1 MKIIESFEKAIREK
15 QNLVEAGINPT
26 MFWAYMGSK
35 EAGNELIDF
44 HEVIWDRE
52 IPEIVRVCRENGIKE
67 FTISNTMSSLIGT
80 LAEFE
85 KFDCKIVGLTQVNA
99 KYTDFLTGK
108 RAVVPAIKMVL

>member
-1 MKIIESFEKAIREK
+1 MMIIESFEKAMREK

-52 IPEIVRVCRENGIKE
+52 IPEIVKICRENGIKE
-67 FTISNTMSSLIGT
+67 FTISTTMSSLIGT

-85 KFDCKIVGLTQVNA
+85 KLGCKIFGLTQVNTR
-99 KYTDFLTGK
+99 YTDVLTGK
-108 RAVVPAIKMVL
+108 NAVVPAIKMSL